1 MTIPYQARKLNY
13 MLEVRR
19 LRLLREVAARGTLAA
34 AAEALNYTP
43 SAVSQ
48 QLTVLERETGVAL
61 LERAG
66 RRVRLTDAGTRLVEH
81 AEVVLAN
88 LERAEADLAR
98 GTGAVRG
105 TVRLGAFPTA
115 ARGLVPGAAARL
127 RAAHPDLRVVLHELE
142 PHESLPAVRLGE
154 LDLAIT
160 HRYDL
165 LPRRREPG
173 VSSSALLDD
182 PMSVALPPGHPAAGA
197 AVRLSDLR
205 TDRWIAGHP
214 DTSCYA
220 IVLRAC
226 ALAGYSPEIDYHSN
240 DFSVVLALV
249 EAGLGVALVPDLAL
263 RHLHTT
269 AVLRPVAEA
278 PLSRQL
284 RIAVRRGSTERPAVA
299 AAVDALRVTAA
310 TLHTG
315 EPASQSP

>member
-1 MTIPYQARKLNY
+1 

-34 AAEALNYTP
+34 AADALNYTP

-48 QLTVLERETGVAL
+48 QLAVLERETGVQL
-61 LERAG
+61 LERNG

-81 AEVVLAN
+81 AEVVLAD
-88 LERAEADLAR
+88 LERAAADLAR
-98 GTGAVRG
+98 GAETVRG
-105 TVRLGAFPTA
+105 TIRLGAFPTA
-115 ARGLVPGAAARL
+115 ARGIVPGAVAQL
-127 RAAHPDLRVVLHELE
+127 RAAHPQLRVVLHELE

-154 LDLAIT
+154 LDLAVT
-160 HRYDL
+160 HEYDL

-173 VSSSALLDD
+173 VTSTFLLED

-197 AVRLSDLR
+197 EVRLSDLR

-226 ALAGYSPEIDYHSN
+226 ALAGYTPEVDFHSN

-249 EAGLGVALVPDLAL
+249 EAGVGVALVPDLAL
-263 RHLHTT
+263 GHLRTS

-278 PLSRQL
+278 PLSRRL
-284 RIAVRRGSTERPAVA
+284 RIAFRRGSKEQPALVA
-299 AAVDALRVTAA
+299 TADALRAA
-310 TLHTG
+310 AARHSSADQL
-315 EPASQSP
+315 PR